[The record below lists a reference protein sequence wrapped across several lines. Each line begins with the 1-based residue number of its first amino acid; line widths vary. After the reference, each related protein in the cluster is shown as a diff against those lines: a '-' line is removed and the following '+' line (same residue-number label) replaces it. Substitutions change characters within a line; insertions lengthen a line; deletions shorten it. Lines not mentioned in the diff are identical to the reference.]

1 MEKAEALEVVE
12 DRLRKVYVDSKR
24 YSPSIMQE
32 VMQILSKKKIK
43 FHANSSDT
51 EINVVTN
58 KSKSEI
64 EAIVYE
70 RLEKKMPRD
79 IIDSLLNFVSVN
91 KDIYIRLSRR

>member
-1 MEKAEALEVVE
+1 MEKAEALEIVE
-12 DRLRKVYVDSKR
+12 DKLKKVYADSKR
-24 YSPSIMQE
+24 YSSSIMQE

-51 EINVVTN
+51 EINVVTS

-70 RLEKKMPRD
+70 RLEKKMPKD
-79 IIDSLLNFVSVN
+79 VIDSLLYFVSID